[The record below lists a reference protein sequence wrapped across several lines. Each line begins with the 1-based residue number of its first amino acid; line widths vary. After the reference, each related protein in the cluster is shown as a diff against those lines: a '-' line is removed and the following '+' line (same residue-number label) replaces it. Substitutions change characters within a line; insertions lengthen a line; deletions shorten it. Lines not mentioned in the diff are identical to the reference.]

1 MLFGLCSYII
11 RMSGIFSYSI
21 YKKSFKYLCYV
32 SRIIIKTD
40 NRKPIIMKQRII
52 YVAVL
57 LLAICSSS
65 PAKKK
70 AEAPEIVKLKGKIE
84 NVMAKVDAQPD
95 WLYSRLQM
103 YWNTHATDVFVNGE
117 AFAKPGGERAKEPTV
132 KYNGLRGMESQYN
145 RPNLENIMPYD
156 DDEQGN
162 VTYINK
168 ATGAMEKAH
177 PSKTGCN
184 IASVNRQIVGIAR
197 DAARVYAATG
207 DIRYGRM
214 AAKVLDVYMK
224 GIAYRNVPTDLNH
237 GHQQT
242 LVGMTT
248 FEVIHEDVINELT
261 QMYPLVKDLL
271 KDDQPV
277 IEAGFKKWAENIIAN
292 GVPHN
297 NWNLFQADFIV
308 KIALVLQD
316 NNAYADGKGKQYYL
330 DYVVNQNSIR
340 QWSMNKLID
349 FGFDANAKT
358 WYESP
363 GYSTTVLGSICDF
376 ANMLDEKAGIDL
388 FKMRPILIDG
398 VKTSAEYLFP
408 NRMIAGFGDTHPGY
422 LNQGGINNIL
432 KYATRHK
439 DKSLVSDMNL
449 FKSAVAANAPQ
460 LAIERYTSSMFYA
473 PNVSWIAM
481 RSGMDKQHDLMASLN
496 GSLGNHAHANGISLE
511 LYGKGYVLGPD
522 AGIGKYLYSG
532 LDYIEYYSQMPAH
545 NTVVVDGV
553 SSYPVMMSQHAF
565 KLIASYPKVSK
576 EQPTSKKLSEQKERM
591 TYATVSFIEPETQAL
606 QQRTT
611 AIVKTSDKGGYYIDV
626 FRSKKQEGGDK
637 THDYF
642 YHNLGQQMQV
652 VDAATG
658 KPLDMKPTEELAFAG
673 GHLYAYSYIYNKE
686 SAEMQ
691 GSIKTQFVT
700 RIEDD
705 KVVEAMDGQREIT
718 MTMWMKA
725 DADRTI
731 FKALSPANLEYERM
745 PNQPYNIEKQ
755 PVLTFVARQKGEAWN
770 RPFVCVYEPSSDT
783 ESGDIASVDYFE
795 PSQKGAVGIIV
806 KLKDGTEQRIV
817 CLENGKVET
826 K

>member
-1 MLFGLCSYII
+1 
-11 RMSGIFSYSI
+11 
-21 YKKSFKYLCYV
+21 
-32 SRIIIKTD
+32 
-40 NRKPIIMKQRII
+40 MKQKVL
-52 YVAVL
+52 YVAALML
-57 LLAICSSS
+57 LSSS
-65 PAKKK
+65 FGMAKKK
-70 AEAPEIVKLKGKIE
+70 VEDPEITKLKAKIE
-84 NVMAKVDAQPD
+84 NVMSQVDKQPD

-103 YWNTHATDVFVNGE
+103 FWKTNASDVFVNGE
-117 AFAKPGGERAKEPTV
+117 AFAHPGGERAAEPTV
-132 KYNGLRGMESQYN
+132 KYNGTRGFESQYN
-145 RPNLENIMPYD
+145 RPKLEDLVPYD

-162 VTYINK
+162 VTYVNK
-168 ATGAMEKAH
+168 VTGKMEKTSPA
-177 PSKTGCN
+177 KTGCN
-184 IASVNRQIVGIAR
+184 IAGVNRYIVGIAR
-197 DAARVYAATG
+197 DAARIYAATG
-207 DIRYGRM
+207 DMRYGQM
-214 AAKVLDVYMK
+214 AAKVFDVYMK
-224 GIAYRNVPTDLNH
+224 GIAYRNVPIDLNH

-261 QMYPLVKDLL
+261 QMYPLIKPLVKE
-271 KDDQPV
+271 DQAV

-316 NNAYADGKGKQYYL
+316 NQAYADGKGKQYYL
-330 DYVVNQNSIR
+330 DYIVNQNSIR
-340 QWSMNKLID
+340 QWSMNRLID
-349 FGFDANAKT
+349 FGFDAKSKT

-388 FKMRPILIDG
+388 FKQRPVLTEA

-422 LNQGGINNIL
+422 LNTGGINQVL

-439 DKSLVSDMNL
+439 NKNLISEMNL
-449 FKSAVAANAPQ
+449 LKNAVAPKAPISE
-460 LAIERYTSSMFYA
+460 IEAYTSTLFYA

-481 RSGMDKQHDLMASLN
+481 RSGMDKQHDLMASIN
-496 GSLGNHAHANGISLE
+496 ASLGNHQHANGISLE

-522 AGIGKYLYSG
+522 AGIGRTLYSG
-532 LDYIEYYSQMPAH
+532 LDYLEYYSQMPAH

-565 KLIASYPKVSK
+565 KIVASYPEVSK
-576 EQPTSKKLSEQKERM
+576 EQPASKKLSEKKLSIQKDSELKNKI
-591 TYATVSFIEPETQAL
+591 TYATVSFIEPETQAQ

-611 AIVKTSDKGGYYIDV
+611 AIVKTSAKGGYYIDV
-626 FRSKKQEGGDK
+626 FRSKKKEGGDK

-642 YHNLGQQMQV
+642 YHNLGQEMKV
-652 VDAATG
+652 MDAASG
-658 KPLDMKPTEELAFAG
+658 QSLDMKPTEKLAFAG
-673 GHLYAYSYIYNKE
+673 GHLYAYSYIYDKK

-691 GSIKTQFVT
+691 NSVKTQFVT
-700 RIEDD
+700 KILDD
-705 KVVEAMDGQREIT
+705 KIVEAMDGQREII
-718 MTMWMKA
+718 MTMWMKK
-725 DADRTI
+725 DENRTI
-731 FKALSPANLEYERM
+731 FQALSPVNLEYERM
-745 PNQPYNIEKQ
+745 PNQPYKVDEQ

-770 RPFVCVYEPSSDT
+770 HPFVCVYEPSSDT
-783 ESGDIASVDYFE
+783 EPSDIASVDYFTPSE
-795 PSQKGAVGIIV
+795 PSAVGITV

-817 CLENGKVET
+817 CSENGKVQI

>member
-1 MLFGLCSYII
+1 
-11 RMSGIFSYSI
+11 
-21 YKKSFKYLCYV
+21 
-32 SRIIIKTD
+32 
-40 NRKPIIMKQRII
+40 MKQKVL
-52 YVAVL
+52 YVAALML
-57 LLAICSSS
+57 LSSS
-65 PAKKK
+65 FGMAKKK
-70 AEAPEIVKLKGKIE
+70 VEDPEITKLKVKIE
-84 NVMAKVDAQPD
+84 NVMSQVDKQPD

-103 YWNTHATDVFVNGE
+103 FWKTNASDVFVNGE
-117 AFAKPGGERAKEPTV
+117 AFAHPGGERAAEPTV
-132 KYNGLRGMESQYN
+132 KYNGTRGFESQYN
-145 RPNLENIMPYD
+145 RPKLEDLVPYD

-168 ATGAMEKAH
+168 VTGKMEKTSPA
-177 PSKTGCN
+177 KTGCN
-184 IASVNRQIVGIAR
+184 IAGVNRYIIGIAR
-197 DAARVYAATG
+197 DAARIYAATG
-207 DIRYGRM
+207 DMRYGQM
-214 AAKVLDVYMK
+214 AAKVFDVYMK
-224 GIAYRNVPTDLNH
+224 GIAYRNVPIDLNH

-261 QMYPLVKDLL
+261 QMYPLIKPLVKN
-271 KDDQPV
+271 DQAV

-316 NNAYADGKGKQYYL
+316 NQAYADGKGKQYYL
-330 DYVVNQNSIR
+330 DYIVNQNSIR

-349 FGFDANAKT
+349 FGFDANSKT

-363 GYSTTVLGSICDF
+363 GYSTTVLSSICDF

-388 FKMRPILIDG
+388 FKQRPILTEA

-422 LNQGGINNIL
+422 LNTGGIDQVL

-439 DKSLVSDMNL
+439 NKNLISEMNL
-449 FKSAVAANAPQ
+449 LKNAVAPKAPISE
-460 LAIERYTSSMFYA
+460 IEAYTSTLFYA

-481 RSGMDKQHDLMASLN
+481 RSGMDKQHDLMASVN
-496 GSLGNHAHANGISLE
+496 ASLGNHQHANGISLE

-522 AGIGKYLYSG
+522 AGIGRTLYSG
-532 LDYIEYYSQMPAH
+532 LDYLEYYSQMPAH

-565 KLIASYPKVSK
+565 KVVASYPEVSK
-576 EQPTSKKLSEQKERM
+576 EQPASKKLSEKKLSIQKDSELKDKI
-591 TYATVSFIEPETQAL
+591 TYATVSFIEPETQAQ

-611 AIVKTSDKGGYYIDV
+611 AIVKTSAKGGYYIDV
-626 FRSKKQEGGDK
+626 FRSKKKEGGDK

-642 YHNLGQQMQV
+642 YHNLGQEMKV
-652 VDAATG
+652 MDAASG
-658 KPLDMKPTEELAFAG
+658 QSLDMKPTEELAFAG
-673 GHLYAYSYIYNKE
+673 GHLYAYSYIYDKK

-691 GSIKTQFVT
+691 NSVKSQFVT
-700 RIEDD
+700 KILDD

-718 MTMWMKA
+718 MTMWMKK
-725 DADRTI
+725 DENRTI
-731 FKALSPANLEYERM
+731 FQALSPVNLEYERM
-745 PNQPYNIEKQ
+745 PNQPYKVDEQ

-770 RPFVCVYEPSSDT
+770 HPFVCVYEPSSDT
-783 ESGDIASVDYFE
+783 EPGDIASVDYFTPSE
-795 PSQKGAVGIIV
+795 PSAVGIIV

-817 CLENGKVET
+817 CSENGKVQI

>member
-1 MLFGLCSYII
+1 
-11 RMSGIFSYSI
+11 
-21 YKKSFKYLCYV
+21 
-32 SRIIIKTD
+32 
-40 NRKPIIMKQRII
+40 MKQK
-52 YVAVL
+52 VL
-57 LLAICSSS
+57 YMAALMLLSSS
-65 PAKKK
+65 FGMAKKK
-70 AEAPEIVKLKGKIE
+70 VEDPEITKLKAKIE
-84 NVMAKVDAQPD
+84 NVMSQVDKQPD

-103 YWNTHATDVFVNGE
+103 FWKTNASDVFVNGE
-117 AFAKPGGERAKEPTV
+117 AFAHPGGERAAEPTV
-132 KYNGLRGMESQYN
+132 KYNGTRGFESQYN
-145 RPNLENIMPYD
+145 RPKLEDLVPYD

-168 ATGAMEKAH
+168 VTGKMEETSPA
-177 PSKTGCN
+177 KTGCN
-184 IASVNRQIVGIAR
+184 IAGVNRYIIGIAR
-197 DAARVYAATG
+197 DAARIYAATG
-207 DIRYGRM
+207 DMRYGQM
-214 AAKVLDVYMK
+214 AAKVFDVYMK
-224 GIAYRNVPTDLNH
+224 GIAYRNVPIDLNH

-261 QMYPLVKDLL
+261 QMYPLIKPLVKE
-271 KDDQPV
+271 DQAV

-316 NNAYADGKGKQYYL
+316 NQAYADGKGKQYYL
-330 DYVVNQNSIR
+330 DYIVNQNSIR

-349 FGFDANAKT
+349 FGFDANSKT

-363 GYSTTVLGSICDF
+363 GYSTTVLSSICDF

-388 FKMRPILIDG
+388 FKQRPILTEA

-422 LNQGGINNIL
+422 LNTGGINHIL

-439 DKSLVSDMNL
+439 NKNLISEMNL
-449 FKSAVAANAPQ
+449 LKNAVAPKAPISE
-460 LAIERYTSSMFYA
+460 IEKYTSTLFYA

-481 RSGMDKQHDLMASLN
+481 RSGMDKQHDLMASIN
-496 GSLGNHAHANGISLE
+496 ASLGNHQHANGISLE

-522 AGIGKYLYSG
+522 AGIGRSLYSG
-532 LDYIEYYSQMPAH
+532 LDYLEYYSQMPAH

-565 KLIASYPKVSK
+565 KVVASYPEVSK
-576 EQPTSKKLSEQKERM
+576 EQPASKKLSEWKLSGDNASPLKDKM

-611 AIVKTSDKGGYYIDV
+611 AIVKTSNKGGFYIDV
-626 FRSKKQEGGDK
+626 FRSKKIEGGDK
-637 THDYF
+637 IHDYF
-642 YHNLGQQMQV
+642 YHNLGQEMKV
-652 VDAATG
+652 MDAASG
-658 KPLDMKPTEELAFAG
+658 QPLDMKPTEELAFAG
-673 GHLYAYSYIYNKE
+673 GHLYAYSYIYDKK

-691 GSIKTQFVT
+691 NSVKTQFVT
-700 RIEDD
+700 KILDD

-718 MTMWMKA
+718 MTMWIKK
-725 DADRTI
+725 DENRTI
-731 FKALSPANLEYERM
+731 FQALSPVNLEYERM
-745 PNQPYNIEKQ
+745 PNQPYKVDEQ

-770 RPFVCVYEPSSDT
+770 HPFVCVYEPSSDA
-783 ESGDIASVDYFE
+783 EPGDIASVDYFTPSE
-795 PSQKGAVGIIV
+795 PSAVGIIV
-806 KLKDGTEQRIV
+806 KLKDGTEQHIV
-817 CLENGKVET
+817 CSENGKVQI

>member
-1 MLFGLCSYII
+1 
-11 RMSGIFSYSI
+11 
-21 YKKSFKYLCYV
+21 
-32 SRIIIKTD
+32 
-40 NRKPIIMKQRII
+40 MKQKVL
-52 YVAVL
+52 YVAALML
-57 LLAICSSS
+57 LSSS
-65 PAKKK
+65 FGMAKKK
-70 AEAPEIVKLKGKIE
+70 VEDPEITKLKAKIE
-84 NVMAKVDAQPD
+84 NVMSQVDKQPD

-103 YWNTHATDVFVNGE
+103 FWKTNASDVFVNGE
-117 AFAKPGGERAKEPTV
+117 AFAHPGGERATEPTV
-132 KYNGLRGMESQYN
+132 KYNGTRGFESQYN
-145 RPNLENIMPYD
+145 RPKLEDLVPYD

-168 ATGAMEKAH
+168 VTGKMEKTSPA
-177 PSKTGCN
+177 KTGCN
-184 IASVNRQIVGIAR
+184 IAGVNRYIIGIAR
-197 DAARVYAATG
+197 DAARIYAATG
-207 DIRYGRM
+207 DMRYGQM
-214 AAKVLDVYMK
+214 VAKVFDVYMK
-224 GIAYRNVPTDLNH
+224 GIAYRNVPIDLNH

-261 QMYPLVKDLL
+261 QMYPLIKPLV
-271 KDDQPV
+271 KDDQAV

-316 NNAYADGKGKQYYL
+316 NQAYADGKGKQYYL
-330 DYVVNQNSIR
+330 DYIVNQNSIR

-349 FGFDANAKT
+349 FGFDAKSKT

-376 ANMLDEKAGIDL
+376 ANMLDEQAGIDL
-388 FKMRPILIDG
+388 FKQRPILKEA

-422 LNQGGINNIL
+422 LNTGGIDQVL

-439 DKSLVSDMNL
+439 NKNLISEMNL
-449 FKSAVAANAPQ
+449 LKNAVAPKAPISE
-460 LAIERYTSSMFYA
+460 IEAYTSTLFYA

-481 RSGMDKQHDLMASLN
+481 RSGMDKQHDLMASVN
-496 GSLGNHAHANGISLE
+496 ASLGNHQHANGISLE

-522 AGIGKYLYSG
+522 AGIGRTLYSG
-532 LDYIEYYSQMPAH
+532 LDYLEYYSQMPAH

-565 KLIASYPKVSK
+565 KVVASYPEVSK
-576 EQPTSKKLSEQKERM
+576 EQPASKKLSEKKLSIQKDSELKDKI

-611 AIVKTSDKGGYYIDV
+611 AIVKTSAKGGYYIDV
-626 FRSKKQEGGDK
+626 FRSKKKEGGDK

-642 YHNLGQQMQV
+642 YHNLGQEMKV
-652 VDAATG
+652 MDAASG
-658 KPLDMKPTEELAFAG
+658 LSLDMKPTVELAFAG
-673 GHLYAYSYIYNKE
+673 GHLYAYSYIYDKK

-691 GSIKTQFVT
+691 NSVKTQFVT
-700 RIEDD
+700 KILDD

-718 MTMWMKA
+718 MTMWMKK
-725 DADRTI
+725 DENRTI
-731 FKALSPANLEYERM
+731 FQALSPVNLEYERM
-745 PNQPYNIEKQ
+745 PNQPYKVDEQ

-770 RPFVCVYEPSSDT
+770 HPFVCVYEPSSDT
-783 ESGDIASVDYFE
+783 EPGDIASVDYFTPSE
-795 PSQKGAVGIIV
+795 PSAVGIIV

-817 CLENGKVET
+817 CSENGKVQI

>member
-1 MLFGLCSYII
+1 
-11 RMSGIFSYSI
+11 
-21 YKKSFKYLCYV
+21 
-32 SRIIIKTD
+32 
-40 NRKPIIMKQRII
+40 MKQKVL
-52 YVAVL
+52 YVAALML
-57 LLAICSSS
+57 LSSS
-65 PAKKK
+65 FGMAKKK
-70 AEAPEIVKLKGKIE
+70 VEDPEISKLKAKIE
-84 NVMAKVDAQPD
+84 NVMIQVDKQPD

-103 YWNTHATDVFVNGE
+103 FWKTKASDVFVNGE
-117 AFAKPGGERAKEPTV
+117 AFAHPGGERAAEPTV
-132 KYNGLRGMESQYN
+132 KYNGTRGFESQYN
-145 RPNLENIMPYD
+145 RPKLEDLVPYD

-168 ATGAMEKAH
+168 VTGKMEKTSPA
-177 PSKTGCN
+177 KTGCN
-184 IASVNRQIVGIAR
+184 IAGVNRYIIGIAR
-197 DAARVYAATG
+197 DAARIYAATG
-207 DIRYGRM
+207 DIRYGQM
-214 AAKVLDVYMK
+214 AAKVFDVYMK
-224 GIAYRNVPTDLNH
+224 GIAYRNVPIDLNH

-248 FEVIHEDVINELT
+248 FEVIHEDAINELT
-261 QMYPLVKDLL
+261 QMYPLIKPLV
-271 KDDQPV
+271 KDDQAV

-297 NWNLFQADFIV
+297 NWDLFQADFIM

-316 NNAYADGKGKQYYL
+316 NQAYADGKGKQYYL
-330 DYVVNQNSIR
+330 DYIVNQNSIR

-349 FGFDANAKT
+349 FGFDAHSKT

-388 FKMRPILIDG
+388 FKQRPILTEA

-422 LNQGGINNIL
+422 LNTGGIDQVL

-439 DKSLVSDMNL
+439 NKNLISEMNL
-449 FKSAVAANAPQ
+449 LKNAVAPKAPISE
-460 LAIERYTSSMFYA
+460 IEAYTSTLFYA

-481 RSGMDKQHDLMASLN
+481 RSGMDKQHDLMASVN
-496 GSLGNHAHANGISLE
+496 ASLGNHQHANGISLE

-522 AGIGKYLYSG
+522 AGIGRTLYSG
-532 LDYIEYYSQMPAH
+532 LDYLEYYSQMPAH

-565 KLIASYPKVSK
+565 KVVASYPEVSK
-576 EQPTSKKLSEQKERM
+576 EQPASKKLSEKKLSIQKDSELKDKI

-611 AIVKTSDKGGYYIDV
+611 AIVKTSAKGGYYIDV
-626 FRSKKQEGGDK
+626 FRSKKKDGGDK

-642 YHNLGQQMQV
+642 YHNLGQEMKVMDVTSGQ
-652 VDAATG
+652 
-658 KPLDMKPTEELAFAG
+658 PLDMKPTEELAFAG
-673 GHLYAYSYIYNKE
+673 GHLYAYSYIYDKK

-691 GSIKTQFVT
+691 NSVKTQFVT
-700 RIEDD
+700 KILDD

-718 MTMWMKA
+718 MTMWMKK
-725 DADRTI
+725 DENRTI
-731 FKALSPANLEYERM
+731 FQALSPVNLEYERM
-745 PNQPYNIEKQ
+745 PNQPYKVDEQ

-770 RPFVCVYEPSSDT
+770 HPFVCVYEPSSDT
-783 ESGDIASVDYFE
+783 EPGDIASVDYFTPSE
-795 PSQKGAVGIIV
+795 PSAVGIIV

-817 CLENGKVET
+817 CSENGKVQI

>member
-1 MLFGLCSYII
+1 
-11 RMSGIFSYSI
+11 
-21 YKKSFKYLCYV
+21 
-32 SRIIIKTD
+32 
-40 NRKPIIMKQRII
+40 MKQKVL
-52 YVAVL
+52 YVAALML
-57 LLAICSSS
+57 LSSS
-65 PAKKK
+65 FGMAKKK
-70 AEAPEIVKLKGKIE
+70 VEDPEITKLKAKIE
-84 NVMAKVDAQPD
+84 NVMSQVDKQPD

-103 YWNTHATDVFVNGE
+103 FWKTNASDVFVNGE
-117 AFAKPGGERAKEPTV
+117 AFAHPGGERATEPTV
-132 KYNGLRGMESQYN
+132 KYNGTRGFESQYN
-145 RPNLENIMPYD
+145 RPKLEDLVPYD

-168 ATGAMEKAH
+168 VTGKMEKTSPA
-177 PSKTGCN
+177 KTGCN
-184 IASVNRQIVGIAR
+184 IAGVNRYIIGIAR
-197 DAARVYAATG
+197 DAARIYAATG
-207 DIRYGRM
+207 DMRYGQM
-214 AAKVLDVYMK
+214 AAKVFDVYMK
-224 GIAYRNVPTDLNH
+224 GIAYRNGPIDLNH

-261 QMYPLVKDLL
+261 QMYPLIKPLV
-271 KDDQPV
+271 KDDQAV

-316 NNAYADGKGKQYYL
+316 NQAYADGKGKQYYL
-330 DYVVNQNSIR
+330 DYIVNQNSIR

-349 FGFDANAKT
+349 FGFDAKSKT

-388 FKMRPILIDG
+388 FKQRPILKEA

-422 LNQGGINNIL
+422 LNTGGIDQVL

-439 DKSLVSDMNL
+439 NKNLISEMNL
-449 FKSAVAANAPQ
+449 LKNAVAPKAPISE
-460 LAIERYTSSMFYA
+460 IEAYTSTLFYA

-481 RSGMDKQHDLMASLN
+481 RSGMDKQHDLMASVN
-496 GSLGNHAHANGISLE
+496 ASLGNHQHANGISLE

-522 AGIGKYLYSG
+522 AGIGRTLYSG
-532 LDYIEYYSQMPAH
+532 LDYLEYYSQMPAH

-565 KLIASYPKVSK
+565 KVVASYPEVSK
-576 EQPTSKKLSEQKERM
+576 EQPASKKLSEKKLSIQKDSELKDKI
-591 TYATVSFIEPETQAL
+591 TYATVSFIEPETQAQ

-611 AIVKTSDKGGYYIDV
+611 AIVKTSAKGGYYIDV
-626 FRSKKQEGGDK
+626 FRSKKKEGGDK

-642 YHNLGQQMQV
+642 YHNLGQEMKV
-652 VDAATG
+652 MDAASG
-658 KPLDMKPTEELAFAG
+658 LSLDMKPTVELAFAG
-673 GHLYAYSYIYNKE
+673 GHLYAYSYIYDKK

-691 GSIKTQFVT
+691 NSVKTQFVT
-700 RIEDD
+700 KILDD

-718 MTMWMKA
+718 MTMWMKK
-725 DADRTI
+725 DENRTI
-731 FKALSPANLEYERM
+731 FQALSPVNLEYERM
-745 PNQPYNIEKQ
+745 PNQPYKVDEQ

-770 RPFVCVYEPSSDT
+770 HPFVCVYEPSSDT
-783 ESGDIASVDYFE
+783 EPGDIASVDYFTPSE
-795 PSQKGAVGIIV
+795 PSAVGIIV

-817 CLENGKVET
+817 CSENGKVQI

>member
-1 MLFGLCSYII
+1 
-11 RMSGIFSYSI
+11 
-21 YKKSFKYLCYV
+21 
-32 SRIIIKTD
+32 
-40 NRKPIIMKQRII
+40 MKQKVL
-52 YVAVL
+52 YVAALML
-57 LLAICSSS
+57 LSSS
-65 PAKKK
+65 FGMAKKK
-70 AEAPEIVKLKGKIE
+70 VEDPEITKLKVKIE
-84 NVMAKVDAQPD
+84 NVMSQVDKQPD

-103 YWNTHATDVFVNGE
+103 FWKTNASDVFVNGE
-117 AFAKPGGERAKEPTV
+117 AFAHPGGERAAEPTV
-132 KYNGLRGMESQYN
+132 KYNGTRGFESQYN
-145 RPNLENIMPYD
+145 RPKLEDLVPYD

-168 ATGAMEKAH
+168 VTGKMEKTSPA
-177 PSKTGCN
+177 KTGCN
-184 IASVNRQIVGIAR
+184 IAGVNRYIIGIAR
-197 DAARVYAATG
+197 DAARIYAATG
-207 DIRYGRM
+207 DMRYGQM
-214 AAKVLDVYMK
+214 AAKVFDVYMK
-224 GIAYRNVPTDLNH
+224 GIAYRNVPIDLNH

-261 QMYPLVKDLL
+261 QMYPLIKPLVKN
-271 KDDQPV
+271 DQAV

-297 NWNLFQADFIV
+297 NWNLFQADFIT

-316 NNAYADGKGKQYYL
+316 NQAYADGKGKQYYL
-330 DYVVNQNSIR
+330 DYIVNQNSIR

-349 FGFDANAKT
+349 FGFDAKSKT

-388 FKMRPILIDG
+388 FKQRPVLTEA

-422 LNQGGINNIL
+422 LNTGGIDQVL

-439 DKSLVSDMNL
+439 NKNLISEMNL
-449 FKSAVAANAPQ
+449 LKNAVAPKAPISE
-460 LAIERYTSSMFYA
+460 IEAYTSTLFYA

-481 RSGMDKQHDLMASLN
+481 RSGMDKQHDLMASVN
-496 GSLGNHAHANGISLE
+496 ASLGNHQHANGISLE

-522 AGIGKYLYSG
+522 AGIGRTLYSG
-532 LDYIEYYSQMPAH
+532 LDYLEYYSQMPAH

-565 KLIASYPKVSK
+565 KVVASYPEVSK
-576 EQPTSKKLSEQKERM
+576 EQPASKKLSEKKLSIQKDSELKDKI
-591 TYATVSFIEPETQAL
+591 TYATVSFIEPETQAQ

-611 AIVKTSDKGGYYIDV
+611 AIVKTSAKGGYYIDV
-626 FRSKKQEGGDK
+626 FRSKKKEGGDK

-642 YHNLGQQMQV
+642 YHNLGQEMKV
-652 VDAATG
+652 MDAASG
-658 KPLDMKPTEELAFAG
+658 LSLDMKPTEELAFAG
-673 GHLYAYSYIYNKE
+673 GHLYAYSYIYDKK

-691 GSIKTQFVT
+691 NSVKTQFVT
-700 RIEDD
+700 KILDD

-718 MTMWMKA
+718 MTMWMKK
-725 DADRTI
+725 DENRTI
-731 FKALSPANLEYERM
+731 FQALSPVNLEYERM
-745 PNQPYNIEKQ
+745 PNQPYKVDEQ

-770 RPFVCVYEPSSDT
+770 HPFVCVYEPSSDT
-783 ESGDIASVDYFE
+783 EPGDIASVDYFTPSE
-795 PSQKGAVGIIV
+795 PSAVGIIV

-817 CLENGKVET
+817 CSENGKVQI

>member
-1 MLFGLCSYII
+1 
-11 RMSGIFSYSI
+11 
-21 YKKSFKYLCYV
+21 
-32 SRIIIKTD
+32 
-40 NRKPIIMKQRII
+40 MKQK
-52 YVAVL
+52 VL
-57 LLAICSSS
+57 YMAALMLLSSS
-65 PAKKK
+65 FGMAKKK
-70 AEAPEIVKLKGKIE
+70 VEDPEITKLKAKIE
-84 NVMAKVDAQPD
+84 NVMSQVDKQPD

-103 YWNTHATDVFVNGE
+103 FWKTNASDVFVNGE
-117 AFAKPGGERAKEPTV
+117 AFAHPGGERAAEPTV
-132 KYNGLRGMESQYN
+132 KYNGTRSVASNYN
-145 RPNLENIMPYD
+145 RPKLEDLVPYD

-162 VTYINK
+162 VTYVNK
-168 ATGAMEKAH
+168 VTGKMEKTSPA
-177 PSKTGCN
+177 KTGCN
-184 IASVNRQIVGIAR
+184 IAGVNQYIIGIAR
-197 DAARVYAATG
+197 DAARIYAATG
-207 DIRYGRM
+207 DMRYGQM
-214 AAKVLDVYMK
+214 AAKVFDVYMK
-224 GIAYRNVPTDLNH
+224 GIAYRNVPIDLNH

-248 FEVIHEDVINELT
+248 FEVIHEDIINELT
-261 QMYPLVKDLL
+261 QMYPLIKPLV
-271 KDDQPV
+271 KDDQAV

-316 NNAYADGKGKQYYL
+316 NQAYADGKGKQYYL
-330 DYVVNQNSIR
+330 DYIVNQNSIR

-349 FGFDANAKT
+349 FGFDAKSKT

-363 GYSTTVLGSICDF
+363 GYSTTVLSSICDF

-388 FKMRPILIDG
+388 FKQRPILTEA

-422 LNQGGINNIL
+422 LNTGGINQVL

-439 DKSLVSDMNL
+439 NKNLISEMNL
-449 FKSAVAANAPQ
+449 LKNAVAPQAPISE
-460 LAIERYTSSMFYA
+460 IEAYTSTLFYA

-481 RSGMDKQHDLMASLN
+481 RSGMDKQHDLMASVN
-496 GSLGNHAHANGISLE
+496 ASLGNHQHANGISLE

-522 AGIGKYLYSG
+522 AGIGRILYSG
-532 LDYIEYYSQMPAH
+532 LDYQEYYSQMPAH

-565 KLIASYPKVSK
+565 KVIASYPDVSK
-576 EQPTSKKLSEQKERM
+576 EQPASKKLSEKKLSIQKDSELKDKI
-591 TYATVSFIEPETQAL
+591 TYATVSFIEPETQAQ

-611 AIVKTSDKGGYYIDV
+611 AIVKTSAKGGYYIDV
-626 FRSKKQEGGDK
+626 FRSKKKEGGDK

-642 YHNLGQQMQV
+642 YHNLGQEMKV
-652 VDAATG
+652 MDAASG
-658 KPLDMKPTEELAFAG
+658 QSLDMKPTEELAFAG
-673 GHLYAYSYIYNKE
+673 GHLYAYSYIYDKK

-691 GSIKTQFVT
+691 NSVKTQFVT
-700 RIEDD
+700 KILDD

-718 MTMWMKA
+718 MTMWMKK
-725 DADRTI
+725 DENRTI
-731 FKALSPANLEYERM
+731 FQALSPVNLEYERM
-745 PNQPYNIEKQ
+745 PNQPYKVDEQ

-770 RPFVCVYEPSSDT
+770 HPFVCVYEPSSDT
-783 ESGDIASVDYFE
+783 EPSDIASVDYFTPSE
-795 PSQKGAVGIIV
+795 PSAVGIIV

-817 CLENGKVET
+817 CSENGKVQI

>member
-1 MLFGLCSYII
+1 
-11 RMSGIFSYSI
+11 
-21 YKKSFKYLCYV
+21 
-32 SRIIIKTD
+32 
-40 NRKPIIMKQRII
+40 MKQKVL
-52 YVAVL
+52 YVAALML
-57 LLAICSSS
+57 LSSS
-65 PAKKK
+65 FGMAKKK
-70 AEAPEIVKLKGKIE
+70 VEDPEITKLKAKIE
-84 NVMAKVDAQPD
+84 NVMSQVDKQPD

-103 YWNTHATDVFVNGE
+103 FWKTNASDVFVNGE
-117 AFAKPGGERAKEPTV
+117 AFAHPGGERAAEPTV
-132 KYNGLRGMESQYN
+132 KYNGTRGFESQYN
-145 RPNLENIMPYD
+145 RPKLEDLVPYD

-168 ATGAMEKAH
+168 VTGKMEKTSPA
-177 PSKTGCN
+177 KTGCN
-184 IASVNRQIVGIAR
+184 IAGVNRYIIGIAR
-197 DAARVYAATG
+197 DAARIYAATG
-207 DIRYGRM
+207 DIRYGQM
-214 AAKVLDVYMK
+214 AAKVFDVYMK
-224 GIAYRNVPTDLNH
+224 GIAYRNVPIDLNH

-261 QMYPLVKDLL
+261 QMYPLIKPLV
-271 KDDQPV
+271 KDDQAV

-316 NNAYADGKGKQYYL
+316 NQAYADGKGKQYYL
-330 DYVVNQNSIR
+330 DYIVNQNSIR

-349 FGFDANAKT
+349 FGFDANSKT

-363 GYSTTVLGSICDF
+363 GYSTTVLSSICDF

-388 FKMRPILIDG
+388 FKQRPILTEA

-422 LNQGGINNIL
+422 LNTGGIDQVL
-432 KYATRHK
+432 KYAARHK
-439 DKSLVSDMNL
+439 NKNLISEMNL
-449 FKSAVAANAPQ
+449 LKNAVAPKAPISE
-460 LAIERYTSSMFYA
+460 IEAYTSTLFYA

-481 RSGMDKQHDLMASLN
+481 RSGMDKQHDLMASVN
-496 GSLGNHAHANGISLE
+496 ASLGNHQHANGISLE

-522 AGIGKYLYSG
+522 AGIGRTLYSG
-532 LDYIEYYSQMPAH
+532 LDYLEYYSQMPAH

-565 KLIASYPKVSK
+565 KVVASYPEVSK
-576 EQPTSKKLSEQKERM
+576 EQPASKKLSEKKFSIQKDPELKDKI
-591 TYATVSFIEPETQAL
+591 TYATVSFIEPETQAQ

-611 AIVKTSDKGGYYIDV
+611 AIVKTSAKGGYYIDV
-626 FRSKKQEGGDK
+626 FRSKKKDGGDK

-642 YHNLGQQMQV
+642 YHNLGQEMKVMDVTSGQ
-652 VDAATG
+652 
-658 KPLDMKPTEELAFAG
+658 PLDMKPTEELAFAG
-673 GHLYAYSYIYNKE
+673 GHLYAYSYIYDKK

-691 GSIKTQFVT
+691 NSVKTQFVT
-700 RIEDD
+700 KILDD

-718 MTMWMKA
+718 MTMWMKK
-725 DADRTI
+725 DENRTI
-731 FKALSPANLEYERM
+731 FQALSPVNLEYERM
-745 PNQPYNIEKQ
+745 PNQPYKVDEQ

-770 RPFVCVYEPSSDT
+770 HPFVCVYEPSSDT
-783 ESGDIASVDYFE
+783 EPGDIASVDYFTPSE
-795 PSQKGAVGIIV
+795 PSAVGIIV

-817 CLENGKVET
+817 CSENGKVQI

>member
-1 MLFGLCSYII
+1 
-11 RMSGIFSYSI
+11 
-21 YKKSFKYLCYV
+21 
-32 SRIIIKTD
+32 
-40 NRKPIIMKQRII
+40 MKQKVL
-52 YVAVL
+52 YVAALML
-57 LLAICSSS
+57 LSSS
-65 PAKKK
+65 FGMAKKK
-70 AEAPEIVKLKGKIE
+70 VEDPEITKLKAKIE
-84 NVMAKVDAQPD
+84 NVMSQVDKQPD

-103 YWNTHATDVFVNGE
+103 FWKTNASDVFVNGE
-117 AFAKPGGERAKEPTV
+117 AFAHPGGERAAEPTV
-132 KYNGLRGMESQYN
+132 KYNGTRGFESQYN
-145 RPNLENIMPYD
+145 RPKLEDLVPYD

-162 VTYINK
+162 VPYVNK
-168 ATGAMEKAH
+168 VTGKMEKTSPA
-177 PSKTGCN
+177 KTGCN
-184 IASVNRQIVGIAR
+184 IAGVNRYIVGIAR
-197 DAARVYAATG
+197 DAARIYAATG
-207 DIRYGRM
+207 DMRYGQM
-214 AAKVLDVYMK
+214 AAKVFDVYMK
-224 GIAYRNVPTDLNH
+224 GIAYRNVPIDLNH

-248 FEVIHEDVINELT
+248 FEVIHEDAINELT
-261 QMYPLVKDLL
+261 QMYPLVKNLV
-271 KDDQPV
+271 KDDQAV

-316 NNAYADGKGKQYYL
+316 NQAYADGKGKQYYL
-330 DYVVNQNSIR
+330 DYIVNQNSIR

-349 FGFDANAKT
+349 FGFDAHSKT

-363 GYSTTVLGSICDF
+363 GYSTTVLSSICDF

-388 FKMRPILIDG
+388 FKLRPILTEA

-422 LNQGGINNIL
+422 LNTGGIDQVL

-439 DKSLVSDMNL
+439 NKNLISEMNL
-449 FKSAVAANAPQ
+449 LKNAVAPQAPISE
-460 LAIERYTSSMFYA
+460 IEAYTSTLFYA

-481 RSGMDKQHDLMASLN
+481 RSGMDKQHDLMASVN
-496 GSLGNHAHANGISLE
+496 ASLGNHQHSNGISLE

-522 AGIGKYLYSG
+522 AGIGRTLYSG
-532 LDYIEYYSQMPAH
+532 LDYLEYYSQMPAH

-565 KLIASYPKVSK
+565 KVVASYPEVSK
-576 EQPTSKKLSEQKERM
+576 DQPASKKLSEKKLSFQKDSELKDKI
-591 TYATVSFIEPETQAL
+591 TYATVSFIEPETQAQ

-611 AIVKTSDKGGYYIDV
+611 AIVKTSAKGGYYIDV
-626 FRSKKQEGGDK
+626 FRSKKKEGGDK

-642 YHNLGQQMQV
+642 YHNLGQEMKV
-652 VDAATG
+652 MDAASG
-658 KPLDMKPTEELAFAG
+658 QPLDMKPTEELAFAG
-673 GHLYAYSYIYNKE
+673 GHLYAYSYIYDKK

-691 GSIKTQFVT
+691 NSVKTQFVT
-700 RIEDD
+700 KILDD

-718 MTMWMKA
+718 MTMWMKK
-725 DADRTI
+725 DENRTI
-731 FKALSPANLEYERM
+731 FQALSPVNLEYERM
-745 PNQPYNIEKQ
+745 PNQPYKVDEQ

-770 RPFVCVYEPSSDT
+770 HPFVCVYEPSSDT
-783 ESGDIASVDYFE
+783 EPGDIASVDYFTPSE
-795 PSQKGAVGIIV
+795 PSAVGIIV

-817 CLENGKVET
+817 CSENGKVQI

>member
-1 MLFGLCSYII
+1 
-11 RMSGIFSYSI
+11 
-21 YKKSFKYLCYV
+21 
-32 SRIIIKTD
+32 
-40 NRKPIIMKQRII
+40 MKQKVL
-52 YVAVL
+52 YVAALML
-57 LLAICSSS
+57 LSSS
-65 PAKKK
+65 FGMAKKK
-70 AEAPEIVKLKGKIE
+70 VEDPEITKLKAKIE
-84 NVMAKVDAQPD
+84 NVMSQVDKQPD

-103 YWNTHATDVFVNGE
+103 FWKTNASDVFVNGE
-117 AFAKPGGERAKEPTV
+117 AFAHPGGERAAEPTV
-132 KYNGLRGMESQYN
+132 KYNGTRGFESQYN
-145 RPNLENIMPYD
+145 RPKLEDLVPYD

-162 VTYINK
+162 VTYVNK
-168 ATGAMEKAH
+168 VTGKMEKTSPA
-177 PSKTGCN
+177 KTGCN
-184 IASVNRQIVGIAR
+184 IAGVNRYIVGIAR
-197 DAARVYAATG
+197 DAARIYAATG
-207 DIRYGRM
+207 DMRYGQM
-214 AAKVLDVYMK
+214 AAKVFDVYMK
-224 GIAYRNVPTDLNH
+224 GIAYRNVSIDLNH

-261 QMYPLVKDLL
+261 QMYPLIKNLV
-271 KDDQPV
+271 KDDQAV

-316 NNAYADGKGKQYYL
+316 NQAYADGKGKQYYL
-330 DYVVNQNSIR
+330 DYIVNQNSIR

-349 FGFDANAKT
+349 FGFDAKSKT

-363 GYSTTVLGSICDF
+363 GYSITVLSSICDF

-388 FKMRPILIDG
+388 FKLRPILTEA

-422 LNQGGINNIL
+422 LNTGGIDQVL

-439 DKSLVSDMNL
+439 NKNLISEMNL
-449 FKSAVAANAPQ
+449 LKNAVAPKAPISE
-460 LAIERYTSSMFYA
+460 IEAYTSTLFYA

-481 RSGMDKQHDLMASLN
+481 RSGMDKQHDLMASVN
-496 GSLGNHAHANGISLE
+496 ASLGNHQHANGISLE

-522 AGIGKYLYSG
+522 AGIGRTLYSG
-532 LDYIEYYSQMPAH
+532 LDYLEYYSQMPAH

-565 KLIASYPKVSK
+565 KVVASYPEVSK
-576 EQPTSKKLSEQKERM
+576 EQPASKKFSEKKLSIQKDSELKDKI
-591 TYATVSFIEPETQAL
+591 TYATVSFIEPETQAQ

-611 AIVKTSDKGGYYIDV
+611 AIVKTSAKGGYYIDV
-626 FRSKKQEGGDK
+626 FRSKKKEGGDK

-642 YHNLGQQMQV
+642 YHNLGQEMKV
-652 VDAATG
+652 MDATSG
-658 KPLDMKPTEELAFAG
+658 QPLDLKPTEELAFAG
-673 GHLYAYSYIYNKE
+673 GHLYAYSYIYDKK

-691 GSIKTQFVT
+691 NSVKTQFVT
-700 RIEDD
+700 KILDD

-718 MTMWMKA
+718 MTMWMKK
-725 DADRTI
+725 DENRTI
-731 FKALSPANLEYERM
+731 FQALSPVNLEYERM
-745 PNQPYNIEKQ
+745 PNQPYKVDEQ

-770 RPFVCVYEPSSDT
+770 HPFVCVYEPSSDA
-783 ESGDIASVDYFE
+783 EPGDIESVDYFTPSE
-795 PSQKGAVGIIV
+795 PSAVGIIV

-817 CLENGKVET
+817 CSENGKVQI

>member
-1 MLFGLCSYII
+1 
-11 RMSGIFSYSI
+11 
-21 YKKSFKYLCYV
+21 
-32 SRIIIKTD
+32 
-40 NRKPIIMKQRII
+40 MKQKVL
-52 YVAVL
+52 YVAALML
-57 LLAICSSS
+57 LSSS
-65 PAKKK
+65 FGMAKKK
-70 AEAPEIVKLKGKIE
+70 VEDPEISKLKAKIE
-84 NVMAKVDAQPD
+84 NVMIQVDKQPD

-103 YWNTHATDVFVNGE
+103 FWKTNASDVFVNGE
-117 AFAKPGGERAKEPTV
+117 AFAHPGGESAAEPTV
-132 KYNGLRGMESQYN
+132 KYNGTRSVASNYN
-145 RPNLENIMPYD
+145 RPKLEDLVPYD

-168 ATGAMEKAH
+168 VTGKMEKTSPA
-177 PSKTGCN
+177 KTGCN
-184 IASVNRQIVGIAR
+184 IAGVNRYIIGIAR
-197 DAARVYAATG
+197 DAARIYAATG
-207 DIRYGRM
+207 DMRYGQM
-214 AAKVLDVYMK
+214 AAKVFDVYMK
-224 GIAYRNVPTDLNH
+224 GIAYRNVPIDLNH

-261 QMYPLVKDLL
+261 QMYPLIKPLV
-271 KDDQPV
+271 KDDQAV

-297 NWNLFQADFIV
+297 NWDLFQADFIV

-316 NNAYADGKGKQYYL
+316 NQAYADGKGKQYYL
-330 DYVVNQNSIR
+330 DYIVNQNSIR

-349 FGFDANAKT
+349 FGFDSNSKT

-388 FKMRPILIDG
+388 FKQRPILTEA

-422 LNQGGINNIL
+422 LNTGGINQVL

-439 DKSLVSDMNL
+439 NKNLISEMNL
-449 FKSAVAANAPQ
+449 LKNAVAPKAPISE
-460 LAIERYTSSMFYA
+460 IEAYTSTLFYA

-481 RSGMDKQHDLMASLN
+481 RSGMDKQHDLMASVN
-496 GSLGNHAHANGISLE
+496 ASLGNHQHANGISLE

-522 AGIGKYLYSG
+522 AGIGRTLYSG
-532 LDYIEYYSQMPAH
+532 LDYLEYYSQMPAH

-565 KLIASYPKVSK
+565 KVVASYPEVSK
-576 EQPTSKKLSEQKERM
+576 EQPVSKKLSEKKLSFQKDSELKDKI
-591 TYATVSFIEPETQAL
+591 TYATVSFIEPETQAQ

-611 AIVKTSDKGGYYIDV
+611 AIVKTSAKGGYYIDV
-626 FRSKKQEGGDK
+626 FRSKKKEGGDN

-642 YHNLGQQMQV
+642 YHNLGQEMKV
-652 VDAATG
+652 MDAASG
-658 KPLDMKPTEELAFAG
+658 QPLDMKPTEELAFAG
-673 GHLYAYSYIYNKE
+673 GHLYAYSYLYDKK

-691 GSIKTQFVT
+691 NGVKTQFVT
-700 RIEDD
+700 KILDD

-718 MTMWMKA
+718 MTMWMKK
-725 DADRTI
+725 DENRTI
-731 FKALSPANLEYERM
+731 FQALSPVNLEYERM
-745 PNQPYNIEKQ
+745 PNQPYKVDEQ
-755 PVLTFVARQKGEAWN
+755 PVLTFVARQKGEAWTH
-770 RPFVCVYEPSSDT
+770 PFVCVYEPSSDT
-783 ESGDIASVDYFE
+783 EPGDIASVDYFTPSE
-795 PSQKGAVGIIV
+795 PSAVGIIV

-817 CLENGKVET
+817 CSENGKVQI

>member
-1 MLFGLCSYII
+1 
-11 RMSGIFSYSI
+11 
-21 YKKSFKYLCYV
+21 
-32 SRIIIKTD
+32 
-40 NRKPIIMKQRII
+40 MKQKVL
-52 YVAVL
+52 YVAALML
-57 LLAICSSS
+57 LSSS
-65 PAKKK
+65 FGMAKKK
-70 AEAPEIVKLKGKIE
+70 VEDPEISKLKAKIE
-84 NVMAKVDAQPD
+84 NVMIQVDKQPD

-103 YWNTHATDVFVNGE
+103 FWKTKASDVFVNGE
-117 AFAKPGGERAKEPTV
+117 AFAHPGGERAAEPTV
-132 KYNGLRGMESQYN
+132 KYNGTRGFESQYN
-145 RPNLENIMPYD
+145 RPKLEDLVPYD

-162 VTYINK
+162 VTYVNK
-168 ATGAMEKAH
+168 VTGKMEKTSPA
-177 PSKTGCN
+177 KTGCN
-184 IASVNRQIVGIAR
+184 IAGVNRYIIGIAR
-197 DAARVYAATG
+197 DAARIYAATG
-207 DIRYGRM
+207 DIRYGQM
-214 AAKVLDVYMK
+214 AAKVFDVYMK
-224 GIAYRNVPTDLNH
+224 GIAYRNVPIDLNH

-261 QMYPLVKDLL
+261 QMYPLIKPLV
-271 KDDQPV
+271 KDDQAV

-297 NWNLFQADFIV
+297 NWDLFQADFIV

-316 NNAYADGKGKQYYL
+316 NQAYADGKGKQYYL
-330 DYVVNQNSIR
+330 DYIVNQNSIR

-349 FGFDANAKT
+349 FGFDAKSKT

-363 GYSTTVLGSICDF
+363 GYSTTVLSSICDF

-388 FKMRPILIDG
+388 FKQRPILKEA

-422 LNQGGINNIL
+422 LNTGGIDQVL

-439 DKSLVSDMNL
+439 NKNLISEMNL
-449 FKSAVAANAPQ
+449 LKNAVAPQAPISE
-460 LAIERYTSSMFYA
+460 IEAYTSTLFYA

-481 RSGMDKQHDLMASLN
+481 RSGMDKQHDLMASVN
-496 GSLGNHAHANGISLE
+496 ASLGNHQHANGISLE

-522 AGIGKYLYSG
+522 AGIGRTLYSG
-532 LDYIEYYSQMPAH
+532 LDYLEYYSQMPAH

-565 KLIASYPKVSK
+565 KIVASYPEVSK
-576 EQPTSKKLSEQKERM
+576 EQPASKKLSEKKLSIQKDSELKDKI
-591 TYATVSFIEPETQAL
+591 TYATVSFIEPETQAQ

-611 AIVKTSDKGGYYIDV
+611 AIVKTSAKGGYYIDV
-626 FRSKKQEGGDK
+626 FRSKKKEGGDK

-642 YHNLGQQMQV
+642 YHNLGQEMKV
-652 VDAATG
+652 MDAASG
-658 KPLDMKPTEELAFAG
+658 LSLDMKPTEELAFAG
-673 GHLYAYSYIYNKE
+673 GHLYAYSYIYDKK

-691 GSIKTQFVT
+691 NSVKTQFVT
-700 RIEDD
+700 KILDD

-718 MTMWMKA
+718 MTMWMKK
-725 DADRTI
+725 DENRTI
-731 FKALSPANLEYERM
+731 FQALSPVNLEYERM
-745 PNQPYNIEKQ
+745 PNQPYKVDEQ

-770 RPFVCVYEPSSDT
+770 HPFVCVYEPSSDT
-783 ESGDIASVDYFE
+783 EPGDIASVDYFTPSE
-795 PSQKGAVGIIV
+795 PSAVGIIV

-817 CLENGKVET
+817 CSENGKVQI

>member
-1 MLFGLCSYII
+1 
-11 RMSGIFSYSI
+11 
-21 YKKSFKYLCYV
+21 
-32 SRIIIKTD
+32 
-40 NRKPIIMKQRII
+40 MKQKVL
-52 YVAVL
+52 YVAALML
-57 LLAICSSS
+57 LSSS
-65 PAKKK
+65 FGMAKKK
-70 AEAPEIVKLKGKIE
+70 VEDPEITKLKAKIE
-84 NVMAKVDAQPD
+84 NVMSQVDKQPD

-103 YWNTHATDVFVNGE
+103 FWKTNASDVFVNGE
-117 AFAKPGGERAKEPTV
+117 AFAHPGGERAAEPTV
-132 KYNGLRGMESQYN
+132 KYNGTRGFESQYN
-145 RPNLENIMPYD
+145 RPKLEDLVPYD

-168 ATGAMEKAH
+168 VTEKMEETSPA
-177 PSKTGCN
+177 KTGCN
-184 IASVNRQIVGIAR
+184 IAGVNRYIIGIAR
-197 DAARVYAATG
+197 DAARIYAATG
-207 DIRYGRM
+207 DIRYGQM
-214 AAKVLDVYMK
+214 AAKVFDVYMK
-224 GIAYRNVPTDLNH
+224 GIAYRNVPIDLNH

-248 FEVIHEDVINELT
+248 FEVIHEDAINELT
-261 QMYPLVKDLL
+261 QMYPLIKNLV
-271 KDDQPV
+271 KDDQAI
-277 IEAGFKKWAENIIAN
+277 IESGFKKWAENIIAN

-316 NNAYADGKGKQYYL
+316 NQAYADGKGKQYYL
-330 DYVVNQNSIR
+330 DYIVNQNSIR

-349 FGFDANAKT
+349 FGFDANSKT

-388 FKMRPILIDG
+388 FKQRPILTEA

-422 LNQGGINNIL
+422 LNTGGIDQVL

-439 DKSLVSDMNL
+439 NKNLISEMNL
-449 FKSAVAANAPQ
+449 LKNAVAPKAPISE
-460 LAIERYTSSMFYA
+460 IEAYTSTLFYA
-473 PNVSWIAM
+473 PNVSWMAM
-481 RSGMDKQHDLMASLN
+481 RSGMDKQHDLMASVN
-496 GSLGNHAHANGISLE
+496 ASLGNHQHANGISLE

-522 AGIGKYLYSG
+522 AGIGRTLYSG
-532 LDYIEYYSQMPAH
+532 LDYLEYYSQMPAH

-565 KLIASYPKVSK
+565 KVVASYPEVSK
-576 EQPTSKKLSEQKERM
+576 EQPASKKLSEKKLSIQKDSELKDKI

-611 AIVKTSDKGGYYIDV
+611 AIVKTSAKGGYYIDV
-626 FRSKKQEGGDK
+626 FRSKKKEGGDK

-642 YHNLGQQMQV
+642 YHNLGQEMKV
-652 VDAATG
+652 MDAASG
-658 KPLDMKPTEELAFAG
+658 QSLDMKPTEELAFAG
-673 GHLYAYSYIYNKE
+673 GHLYAYSYIYDKK

-691 GSIKTQFVT
+691 NSVKTQFVT
-700 RIEDD
+700 KILDD

-718 MTMWMKA
+718 MTMWMKK
-725 DADRTI
+725 DENRTI
-731 FKALSPANLEYERM
+731 FQALSPVNLEYERM
-745 PNQPYNIEKQ
+745 PNQPYKVDEQ

-770 RPFVCVYEPSSDT
+770 HPFVCVYEPSSDT
-783 ESGDIASVDYFE
+783 EPGDIASVDYFTPSE
-795 PSQKGAVGIIV
+795 PSAVGIIV

-817 CLENGKVET
+817 CSENGKVQI

>member
-1 MLFGLCSYII
+1 
-11 RMSGIFSYSI
+11 
-21 YKKSFKYLCYV
+21 
-32 SRIIIKTD
+32 
-40 NRKPIIMKQRII
+40 MKQK
-52 YVAVL
+52 VL
-57 LLAICSSS
+57 YMAALMLLSSS
-65 PAKKK
+65 FGMAKKK
-70 AEAPEIVKLKGKIE
+70 VEDPEITKLKAKIE
-84 NVMAKVDAQPD
+84 NVMSQVDKQPD

-103 YWNTHATDVFVNGE
+103 FWKTNASDVFVNGE
-117 AFAKPGGERAKEPTV
+117 AFAHPGGERAAEPTV
-132 KYNGLRGMESQYN
+132 KYNGTRGFESQYN
-145 RPNLENIMPYD
+145 RPKLEDLVPYD

-168 ATGAMEKAH
+168 VTGKMEETSPA
-177 PSKTGCN
+177 KTGCN
-184 IASVNRQIVGIAR
+184 IAGVNRYIIGIAR
-197 DAARVYAATG
+197 DAARIYAATG
-207 DIRYGRM
+207 DMRYGQM
-214 AAKVLDVYMK
+214 AAKVFDVYMK
-224 GIAYRNVPTDLNH
+224 GIAYRNVPIDLNH

-261 QMYPLVKDLL
+261 QMYPLIKNLVKE
-271 KDDQPV
+271 DQAI
-277 IEAGFKKWAENIIAN
+277 IESGFKKWAENIIAN

-316 NNAYADGKGKQYYL
+316 NQAYADGKGKQYYL
-330 DYVVNQNSIR
+330 DYIVNQNSIR

-349 FGFDANAKT
+349 FGFDANSKT

-363 GYSTTVLGSICDF
+363 GYSTTVLSSICDF

-388 FKMRPILIDG
+388 FKQRPILTEA

-422 LNQGGINNIL
+422 LNTGGINHIL

-439 DKSLVSDMNL
+439 NKNLISEMNL
-449 FKSAVAANAPQ
+449 LKNAVAPKAPISE
-460 LAIERYTSSMFYA
+460 IEKYTSTLFYA

-481 RSGMDKQHDLMASLN
+481 RSGMDKQHDLMASIN
-496 GSLGNHAHANGISLE
+496 ASLGNHQHANGISLE

-522 AGIGKYLYSG
+522 AGIGRSLYSG
-532 LDYIEYYSQMPAH
+532 LDYLEYYSQMPAH

-565 KLIASYPKVSK
+565 KVVAAYPEVSK
-576 EQPTSKKLSEQKERM
+576 EQPASKKLSEWKLSGDNASPLKDKM

-611 AIVKTSDKGGYYIDV
+611 AIVKTSNKGGFYIDV
-626 FRSKKQEGGDK
+626 FRSKKIEGGDK
-637 THDYF
+637 IHDYF
-642 YHNLGQQMQV
+642 YHNLGQEMKV
-652 VDAATG
+652 MDAASG
-658 KPLDMKPTEELAFAG
+658 QPLDMKPTEELAFAG
-673 GHLYAYSYIYNKE
+673 GHLYAYSYIYDKK

-691 GSIKTQFVT
+691 NSVKTQFVT
-700 RIEDD
+700 KILDD

-718 MTMWMKA
+718 MTMWMKK
-725 DADRTI
+725 DENRTI
-731 FKALSPANLEYERM
+731 FQALSPVNLEYERM
-745 PNQPYNIEKQ
+745 PNQPYKVDEQ

-770 RPFVCVYEPSSDT
+770 HPFVCVYEPSSDA
-783 ESGDIASVDYFE
+783 EPGDIASVDYFTPSE
-795 PSQKGAVGIIV
+795 PSAVGIIV
-806 KLKDGTEQRIV
+806 KLKDGTEQHIV
-817 CLENGKVET
+817 CSENGKVQI

>member
-1 MLFGLCSYII
+1 
-11 RMSGIFSYSI
+11 
-21 YKKSFKYLCYV
+21 
-32 SRIIIKTD
+32 
-40 NRKPIIMKQRII
+40 MKQK
-52 YVAVL
+52 VL
-57 LLAICSSS
+57 YMAALMLLSSS
-65 PAKKK
+65 FGMAKKK
-70 AEAPEIVKLKGKIE
+70 VEDPEITKLKAKIE
-84 NVMAKVDAQPD
+84 NVMSQVDKQPD

-103 YWNTHATDVFVNGE
+103 FWKTNASDVFVNGE
-117 AFAKPGGERAKEPTV
+117 AFAHPGGERAAVPTV
-132 KYNGLRGMESQYN
+132 KYNGTRSVASNYN
-145 RPNLENIMPYD
+145 RPKLEDLVPYD

-162 VTYINK
+162 VTYVNK
-168 ATGAMEKAH
+168 VTGKMEKTSPA
-177 PSKTGCN
+177 KTGCN
-184 IASVNRQIVGIAR
+184 IAGVNQYIIGIAR
-197 DAARVYAATG
+197 DAARIYAATG
-207 DIRYGRM
+207 DMRYGQM
-214 AAKVLDVYMK
+214 AAKVFDVYMK
-224 GIAYRNVPTDLNH
+224 GIAYRNVPIDLNH

-261 QMYPLVKDLL
+261 QMYPLIKPLVN
-271 KDDQPV
+271 DDQAV

-316 NNAYADGKGKQYYL
+316 NQAYADGKGKQYYL
-330 DYVVNQNSIR
+330 DYIVNQNSIR

-349 FGFDANAKT
+349 FGFDAKSKT

-363 GYSTTVLGSICDF
+363 GYSTTVLSSICDF

-388 FKMRPILIDG
+388 FKQRPILTEA

-422 LNQGGINNIL
+422 LNTGGIDQVL

-439 DKSLVSDMNL
+439 NKNLISEMNL
-449 FKSAVAANAPQ
+449 LKNAVAPQAPISE
-460 LAIERYTSSMFYA
+460 IEAYTSTLFYA

-481 RSGMDKQHDLMASLN
+481 RSGMDMQHDLMASVN
-496 GSLGNHAHANGISLE
+496 ASLGNHQHANGISLE

-522 AGIGKYLYSG
+522 AGIGRTLYSG
-532 LDYIEYYSQMPAH
+532 LDYQEYYSQMPAH

-565 KLIASYPKVSK
+565 KVVASYPEVSK
-576 EQPTSKKLSEQKERM
+576 EQPVSKKLSEKKLSFQKDSELKDKI

-611 AIVKTSDKGGYYIDV
+611 AIVKTSAKGGYYIDV
-626 FRSKKQEGGDK
+626 FRSKKKEGGDK

-642 YHNLGQQMQV
+642 YHNLGQEMKV
-652 VDAATG
+652 MDAASG
-658 KPLDMKPTEELAFAG
+658 QSLDMKPTEELAFAG
-673 GHLYAYSYIYNKE
+673 GHLYAYSYIYDKK

-691 GSIKTQFVT
+691 NSVKTQFVT
-700 RIEDD
+700 KILDD

-718 MTMWMKA
+718 MTMWMKK
-725 DADRTI
+725 DENRTI
-731 FKALSPANLEYERM
+731 FQALSPVNLEYERM
-745 PNQPYNIEKQ
+745 PNQPYKVDEQ

-770 RPFVCVYEPSSDT
+770 HPFVTVYEPSSDT
-783 ESGDIASVDYFE
+783 EPGDIASVDFFE
-795 PSQKGAVGIIV
+795 PEQKGAVGILV
-806 KLKDGTEQRIV
+806 KLKDGTTQRLV
-817 CLENGKVET
+817 CLESGT
-826 K
+826 MRF

>member
-1 MLFGLCSYII
+1 
-11 RMSGIFSYSI
+11 
-21 YKKSFKYLCYV
+21 
-32 SRIIIKTD
+32 
-40 NRKPIIMKQRII
+40 MKQKVL
-52 YVAVL
+52 YVAALML
-57 LLAICSSS
+57 LSSS
-65 PAKKK
+65 FGMAKKK
-70 AEAPEIVKLKGKIE
+70 VEDPEITKLKAKIE
-84 NVMAKVDAQPD
+84 NVMIQVDKQPD

-103 YWNTHATDVFVNGE
+103 FWKTNASDVFVNGE
-117 AFAKPGGERAKEPTV
+117 AFAHPGGERAAEPTV
-132 KYNGLRGMESQYN
+132 KYNGTRGFESQYN
-145 RPNLENIMPYD
+145 RPKLEDLLPYD

-168 ATGAMEKAH
+168 VTGKMEKTSPA
-177 PSKTGCN
+177 KTGCN
-184 IASVNRQIVGIAR
+184 IAGVNRYIIGIAR
-197 DAARVYAATG
+197 DAARIYAATG
-207 DIRYGRM
+207 DMRYGQM
-214 AAKVLDVYMK
+214 AAKVFDVYMK
-224 GIAYRNVPTDLNH
+224 GIAYRNVPIDLNY

-261 QMYPLVKDLL
+261 QMYPLIKPLV
-271 KDDQPV
+271 KDDQAV

-297 NWNLFQADFIV
+297 NWNLFQADFIT

-316 NNAYADGKGKQYYL
+316 NQAYADGKGKQYYL
-330 DYVVNQNSIR
+330 DYIVNQNSIR

-349 FGFDANAKT
+349 FGFDANSKT

-363 GYSTTVLGSICDF
+363 GYSTTVLSSICDF

-388 FKMRPILIDG
+388 FKQRPVLTEA

-422 LNQGGINNIL
+422 LNTGGIDQVL

-439 DKSLVSDMNL
+439 NKNLISEMNL
-449 FKSAVAANAPQ
+449 LKNAVAPKAPISE
-460 LAIERYTSSMFYA
+460 IEAYTSTLFYA

-481 RSGMDKQHDLMASLN
+481 RSGMDKQHDLMASVN
-496 GSLGNHAHANGISLE
+496 ASLGNHQHANGISLE

-522 AGIGKYLYSG
+522 AGIGRTLYSG
-532 LDYIEYYSQMPAH
+532 LDYLEYYSQMPAH

-565 KLIASYPKVSK
+565 KVVASYPEVSK
-576 EQPTSKKLSEQKERM
+576 EQPASKKLSEKKLSIQKDSELKDKI

-611 AIVKTSDKGGYYIDV
+611 AIVKTSAKGGYYIDV
-626 FRSKKQEGGDK
+626 FRSKKKEGGDK

-642 YHNLGQQMQV
+642 YHNLGQEMKV
-652 VDAATG
+652 MDAASG
-658 KPLDMKPTEELAFAG
+658 QSLDMKPTEELAFAG
-673 GHLYAYSYIYNKE
+673 GHLYAYSYIYDKK

-691 GSIKTQFVT
+691 NSVKTQFVT
-700 RIEDD
+700 KILDD

-718 MTMWMKA
+718 MTMWMKK
-725 DADRTI
+725 DENRTI
-731 FKALSPANLEYERM
+731 FQALSPVNLEYERM
-745 PNQPYNIEKQ
+745 PNQPYKVDEQ

-770 RPFVCVYEPSSDT
+770 HPFVCVYEPSSDT
-783 ESGDIASVDYFE
+783 EPGDIASVDFFTPSE
-795 PSQKGAVGIIV
+795 PSAVGIIV

-817 CLENGKVET
+817 CSENGKVQI